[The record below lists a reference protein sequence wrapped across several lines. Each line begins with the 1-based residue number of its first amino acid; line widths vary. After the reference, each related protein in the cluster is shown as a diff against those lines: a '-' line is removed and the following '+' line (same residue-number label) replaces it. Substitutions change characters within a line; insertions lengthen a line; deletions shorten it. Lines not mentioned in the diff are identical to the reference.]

1 MFYAAGATRRVAP
14 ALNNGEFVESR
25 IIQLISALRASG
37 VRISLAESAESFSA
51 VDLMGIQDR
60 EQFRLSLR
68 ATLIKDARDI
78 PTFDKLFPLFF
89 GSGQPPM
96 MGGNLSEN
104 LTPEEAQMLAQALR
118 EYAENLRNRM
128 ERLMSGEPLSREE
141 LEQLGQMVGLNQL
154 DDIRYQDWLRQRME
168 RALAFPEVREALRE
182 LMQQLAEMG
191 MTPDRLQ
198 QMRELIQQNM
208 AGMQQQLNQFA
219 GERLAENLSE
229 RPPGESADSLLNR
242 PFEALTDADKKAL
255 QREVQRLA
263 AALRTRIALRQKHA
277 KNGQLD
283 AKATIRANLKHG
295 GVPLEIRHR
304 DRLRKPRIVVLCDIS
319 TSMRFCSELMLT
331 FLYTLQG
338 QVSKTHAF
346 AFIDHLEYISADFS
360 IADGNQ
366 AIRGVLRRM
375 PAGSYNTDLGYSLKN
390 YIDGYFD
397 TLNGQTTLLI
407 VGDGRNNY
415 NDPRIDLFQKM
426 TRRAARTVWMTP
438 EPPSLWGTGDSDMP
452 AYVPLCDNI
461 LQVRTLADLAAAV
474 DRLLTV

>member
-1 MFYAAGATRRVAP
+1 M
-14 ALNNGEFVESR
+14 ESR
-25 IIQLISALRASG
+25 ILQLISALRASG
-37 VRISLAESAESFSA
+37 VRISLAESVESFSA

-68 ATLIKDARDI
+68 ATLIKDACDM
-78 PTFDKLFPLFF
+78 PTFEKLFPLFF

-96 MGGNLSEN
+96 MGGNLADQ
-104 LTPEEAQMLAQALR
+104 LTPEEAEMLAQALR
-118 EYAENLRNRM
+118 EYTESLRNRM
-128 ERLMSGEPLSREE
+128 QRLMDGQPLSREE
-141 LEQLGQMVGLNQL
+141 LEQLAQMVGLNQL
-154 DDIRYQDWLRQRME
+154 DDIRYQNWLAQRME
-168 RALAFPEVREALRE
+168 RALAFPEVREALRD

-191 MTPDRLQ
+191 MTPERLE
-198 QMRELIQQNM
+198 QMRNLIRQNM
-208 AGMQQQLNQFA
+208 AGMQGQLNQFA
-219 GERLAENLSE
+219 GERLAENLSQ
-229 RPPGESADSLLNR
+229 RPPGESADNLLNR
-242 PFEALTDADKKAL
+242 PFELLSDADKKAI

-277 KNGQLD
+277 KTGQLD

-304 DRLRKPRIVVLCDIS
+304 NRMRKPRIVILCDIS

-360 IADGNQ
+360 AADGNQ

-375 PAGSYNTDLGYSLKN
+375 PAGSYNTNLGYSLKN
-390 YIDGYFD
+390 YTDDYFD
-397 TLNGQTTLLI
+397 TLNAQTTLLV

-415 NDPRIDLFQKM
+415 NDPRLDLFQKM
-426 TRRAARTVWMTP
+426 TRRAARTVWLTP
-438 EPPSLWGTGDSDMP
+438 EPPSLWGSGDSDMP
-452 AYVPLCDNI
+452 AYAPLCASI
-461 LQVRTLADLAAAV
+461 LQVRTLADLASAV
-474 DRLLTV
+474 DKLLST